1 VNLFKRRE
9 NVDFARQ
16 SQFVFIPVVQH
27 PTLFFLNT
35 RAADV
40 GKIADACRA

>member
-27 PTLFFLNT
+27 PTLFFNT
-35 RAADV
+35 RAADF
-40 GKIADACRA
+40 ADACRA